1 MRLSTEICQTL
12 LRNQSTLTV
21 SDIDINCYVEEAFQ
35 QVLTKHDQ
43 RQDAFRV
50 LTMLYEPLSSLASMT
65 SLTTQ
70 QQHSLKRINP
80 LLDRL
85 STWIESIQVYE
96 IRNGLS
102 FIQVLVDMKF
112 SEITTYWNTRV
123 INKLIPLL
131 FRLIQKM
138 KINLNDINV
147 KRHYIMKALAAED
160 TSSYSSYQNKKRQ
173 RYQDGYQPFTSGK
186 QDHQQLLS
194 ILHEVCLERDNMLAF
209 LTFYFEIFQL
219 FLMSNHL
226 RSNLLPHTKM
236 IRDVISGLLP
246 IDIPITPSSESGGDR
261 FVSVVTNVMATA
273 TSLEATDIWAIV
285 VQTVVLE
292 MIQCLQK
299 LSLPLSTSL
308 VYSHLST
315 LSSVASIATGN
326 GLTLKIQIIDWSLFE
341 NFCGDEKS
349 SDNEVHGIAKAL
361 WLKSIFSRL
370 SVLLGKVS
378 C

>member
-194 ILHEVCLERDNMLAF
+194 MLHEVCLERDNMLAF

-326 GLTLKIQIIDWSLFE
+326 GSTLKIQVIDWSLFE